1 MWSDLNYGLGNLG
14 GLNIWVEA
22 ATSSSGSYYVLMNY
36 FKLTPTQMDL
46 IIDMIKN
53 VLNFGKLTIENHW
66 CAKYP
71 QYPCNDTLL
80 AAVQWVK

>member
-22 ATSSSGSYYVLMNY
+22 ASSTGSYYVLMSY
-36 FKLTPTQMDL
+36 FKLTPTQMDQ
-46 IIDMIKN
+46 IIDMIKE
-53 VLNFGKLTIENHW
+53 VIKFGELTIKNHW
-66 CAKYP
+66 CSQYTE
-71 QYPCNDTLL
+71 YPCSDTLL